1 MSDTGVLSWDA
12 IAKMG
17 ANTSAM
23 PAGPAKVVA
32 GTTTALAAPVLGL
45 AGLVEGAA
53 GLGWQGLKTV
63 GQGVGGALGVGGA
76 PAAPAPRT
84 LPDVAYAPG
93 ALPQNQIMGP
103 NLRATPTYTPEQVA
117 ALAQRDAQ
125 RDAQGRAMADM
136 QARMDAGRKA
146 AIAANG
152 GDPTTG
158 MNLAQRQMY
167 AAGTPKQSEVA
178 ARQLL
183 SAANTNRAAETARI
197 GALPGADQRA
207 AMTAVNQDWWNR
219 LTQIAGAPQLQT
231 LAGLQN
237 TGGMR

>member
-32 GTTTALAAPVLGL
+32 GTTTALAAPLLGL
-45 AGLVEGAA
+45 AGLVEGGA
-53 GLGWQGLKTV
+53 GLGWQGLKAV

-76 PAAPAPRT
+76 PVVPVPRT
-84 LPDVAYAPG
+84 MPDVAYAPG
-93 ALPQNQIMGP
+93 ALPQNVIQGP
-103 NLRATPTYTPEQVA
+103 NLRATPTFSPEQVA

-125 RDAQGRAMADM
+125 GRAMSEM
-136 QARMDAGRKA
+136 QARMDVGRKA

-167 AAGTPKQSEVA
+167 AAGTPKQSEMA
-178 ARQLL
+178 AHLLL
-183 SAANTNRAAETARI
+183 STANMNRAAEAARI
-197 GALPGADQRA
+197 GTMPAADQKA
-207 AMTAVNQDWWNR
+207 AQMANNQDWWNR
-219 LTQIAGAPQLQT
+219 LSQIAGAPQLQT
-231 LAGLQN
+231 LAGIQN
-237 TGGMR
+237 MGGMR

>member
-32 GTTTALAAPVLGL
+32 GTTTALAAPFLGL
-45 AGLVEGAA
+45 AGLVEGGA
-53 GLGWQGLKTV
+53 GLGWQGLKAV

-93 ALPQNQIMGP
+93 ALPQNLIMGP

-117 ALAQRDAQ
+117 VLAQ

-136 QARMDAGRKA
+136 QARMDVGRKA
-146 AIAANG
+146 AVAANG

-167 AAGTPKQSEVA
+167 AAGTPKQSEMA
-178 ARQLL
+178 AHLLL
-183 SAANTNRAAETARI
+183 STANMNRAAEAARI
-197 GALPGADQRA
+197 GTMPAADQKA
-207 AMTAVNQDWWNR
+207 AQLANNQDWWNR
-219 LTQIAGAPQLQT
+219 LSQIAGAPQLQT
-231 LAGLQN
+231 LAGIQN
-237 TGGMR
+237 MGGMR